1 MSTVIEARGSRA
13 RRVTASSAGA
23 ALESYEW
30 SLYALLVTYFSPRFF
45 GGDLRHSVLY
55 GFGVFAV
62 GFLIR
67 PIGALVLGRLADRRG
82 RRPALVLS
90 IGLAGVATLGM
101 ALTPGRE
108 TLGAAA
114 PVLLLVW
121 RLVLGVS
128 FGGEQAV
135 AQAYLYESAPPRRRM
150 LGTSVY
156 SIFYGLGT
164 ITATLLVAGL
174 ATWAGPAVLRDGGW
188 RIPFLVA
195 AVLSL
200 GFMVARRN
208 IPETLET
215 LPEEEDRPREWR
227 GLLGPALA
235 VAGLTA
241 GCLASYYLWIS
252 APTSYGITVLRLPDA
267 QVLWAGVVAQLAY
280 MAAAPVCGALADRVG
295 PLRWVAGAAA
305 VLAALTLPMQVL
317 LNSATPLTYWALMIV
332 GSVGVVTLAATV
344 TGATAMVAPA
354 RHRVTIMA
362 LPYSIT
368 SALFGGTTPALKQ
381 KFASHPALFSLYII
395 ALLLVTVLT
404 ALAARPLLAD
414 ATTAGGPVSRGA
426 GEGNGCDDGA
436 RGRTG

>member
-1 MSTVIEARGSRA
+1 MNALLASRSRSV

-45 GGDLRHSVLY
+45 GGDLHQSVLY
-55 GFGVFAV
+55 GFGLFAV

-67 PIGALVLGRLADRRG
+67 PIGAVVLGQLADRRG

-108 TLGAAA
+108 TIGIAA

-121 RLVLGVS
+121 RLVLGFS

-135 AQAYLYESAPPRRRM
+135 AQAYLFESSPEKRRM

-164 ITATLLVAGL
+164 ITANLLVAGL
-174 ATWAGPAVLRDGGW
+174 VTAAGPDALRDGYW

-200 GFMVARRN
+200 IFMLARRG
-208 IPETLET
+208 IPETRDGD
-215 LPEEEDRPREWR
+215 PHEEPVRWGREWR
-227 GLLGPALA
+227 ALLVPGLA
-235 VAGLTA
+235 VAGLTV
-241 GCLASYYLWIS
+241 GSLASYYLWIS
-252 APTSYGITVLRLPDA
+252 APTSYAITVLKLPDG

-280 MAAAPVCGALADRVG
+280 MAAAPVFGALADRLG
-295 PLRWVAGAAA
+295 PLRWVAGASV
-305 VLAALTLPMQVL
+305 VLAVATLPMQVL
-317 LNSATPLTYWALMIV
+317 LNSATPLTYWVLMV
-332 GSVGVVTLAATV
+332 LGSVGVVTLAATI

-354 RHRVTIMA
+354 RHRVTVMA

-381 KFASHPALFSLYII
+381 KFAAHPALFSIYII
-395 ALLLVTVLT
+395 ALLLVTAVT
-404 ALAARPLLAD
+404 ALVSRPLLAK
-414 ATTAGGPVSRGA
+414 AAAAEPASVRA
-426 GEGNGCDDGA
+426 
-436 RGRTG
+436 

>member
-1 MSTVIEARGSRA
+1 M
-13 RRVTASSAGA
+13 TASSAGA

-45 GGDLRHSVLY
+45 GGDLHQSVLY
-55 GFGVFAV
+55 GFGLFAV

-67 PIGALVLGRLADRRG
+67 PIGAVVLGQLADRRG

-108 TLGAAA
+108 TIGIAA

-121 RLVLGVS
+121 RLVLGFS

-135 AQAYLYESAPPRRRM
+135 AQAYLFESSPEKRRM

-164 ITATLLVAGL
+164 ITANLLVAGL
-174 ATWAGPAVLRDGGW
+174 VTAAGPDALRDGYW

-200 GFMVARRN
+200 IFMLARRG
-208 IPETLET
+208 IPETRDGD
-215 LPEEEDRPREWR
+215 PHEEPVRWGREWR
-227 GLLGPALA
+227 ALLVPGLA
-235 VAGLTA
+235 VAGLTV
-241 GCLASYYLWIS
+241 GSLASYYLWIS
-252 APTSYGITVLRLPDA
+252 APTSYAITVLKLPDG

-280 MAAAPVCGALADRVG
+280 MAAAPVFGALADRLG
-295 PLRWVAGAAA
+295 PLRWVAGASV
-305 VLAALTLPMQVL
+305 VLAVATLPMQVL
-317 LNSATPLTYWALMIV
+317 LNSATPLTYWVLMV
-332 GSVGVVTLAATV
+332 LGSVGVVTLAATI

-354 RHRVTIMA
+354 RHRVTVMA

-381 KFASHPALFSLYII
+381 KFAAHPALFSIYII
-395 ALLLVTVLT
+395 ALLLVTAVT
-404 ALAARPLLAD
+404 ALVSRPLLAK
-414 ATTAGGPVSRGA
+414 AAAAEPASVRA
-426 GEGNGCDDGA
+426 
-436 RGRTG
+436 

>member
-1 MSTVIEARGSRA
+1 MNTVIETRGSRT
-13 RRVTASSAGA
+13 RRVVASSAGA

-45 GGDLRHSVLY
+45 GGDLQQSVLY
-55 GFGVFAV
+55 GFGIFAI

-67 PIGALVLGRLADRRG
+67 PIGAFVLGQLADRRG

-90 IGLAGVATLGM
+90 IGLAGLATLGM

-108 TLGAAA
+108 TIGAAA
-114 PVLLLVW
+114 PILLLVW
-121 RLVLGVS
+121 RLVLGFS

-164 ITATLLVAGL
+164 ISATLLVAAL
-174 ATWAGPAVLRDGGW
+174 ATWAGAGALRDGCW

-200 GFMVARRN
+200 VFMLARRT
-208 IPETLET
+208 IPETRDGD
-215 LPEEEDRPREWR
+215 PHDVPVRWSREWSA
-227 GLLGPALA
+227 LIGPGLA

-252 APTSYGITVLRLPDA
+252 TPTSYGITVLKLPDA

-280 MAAAPVCGALADRVG
+280 MAAAPIFGALADRVG
-295 PLRWVAGAAA
+295 PLRWVGGAALALA
-305 VLAALTLPMQVL
+305 VATLPMQVL
-317 LNSATPLTYWALMIV
+317 LNSVTPLTYWALMIV
-332 GSVGVVTLAATV
+332 GSIGVVSLAATV
-344 TGATAMVAPA
+344 TGATAMIAPA
-354 RHRVTIMA
+354 RHRVTVMA

-381 KFASHPALFSLYII
+381 KFAAHPAAFSVYII
-395 ALLLVTVLT
+395 ALLLVTVVT
-404 ALAARPLLAD
+404 ALAARPLLGGGNRAAD
-414 ATTAGGPVSRGA
+414 AIPAG
-426 GEGNGCDDGA
+426 
-436 RGRTG
+436 

>member
-1 MSTVIEARGSRA
+1 MNTVIET
-13 RRVTASSAGA
+13 RRTRRIVASSAGA

-45 GGDLRHSVLY
+45 GGDLRQSVLY
-55 GFGVFAV
+55 GFGIFAV

-67 PIGALVLGRLADRRG
+67 PIGALVLGQLADRRG

-90 IGLAGVATLGM
+90 IGLAGLATLGM

-114 PVLLLVW
+114 PILLLVW
-121 RLVLGVS
+121 RLVLGFS

-164 ITATLLVAGL
+164 ITANLLVAAL
-174 ATWAGPAVLRDGGW
+174 ATWAGTDALRDGYW

-200 GFMVARRN
+200 VFMLARRN
-208 IPETLET
+208 IPETLDGESQDE
-215 LPEEEDRPREWR
+215 PVRRSREWR
-227 GLLGPALA
+227 ALIGPGLA

-252 APTSYGITVLRLPDA
+252 TPTSYGITVLKLPDA

-280 MAAAPVCGALADRVG
+280 MAAAPIFGALADRIG
-295 PLRWVAGAAA
+295 PLRWVGGAAL
-305 VLAALTLPMQVL
+305 VLAGLTLPMQVL
-317 LNSATPLTYWALMIV
+317 LNSATPVTYWVLMIV
-332 GSVGVVTLAATV
+332 GSIGVVSLAATV
-344 TGATAMVAPA
+344 TGATAMIAPA
-354 RHRVTIMA
+354 RHRVTVMA

-381 KFASHPALFSLYII
+381 KFAAHPALFSVYIV
-395 ALLLVTVLT
+395 ALLLITVVT
-404 ALAARPLLAD
+404 ALASRPLLG
-414 ATTAGGPVSRGA
+414 GGPREVSA
-426 GEGNGCDDGA
+426 VPA
-436 RGRTG
+436 A